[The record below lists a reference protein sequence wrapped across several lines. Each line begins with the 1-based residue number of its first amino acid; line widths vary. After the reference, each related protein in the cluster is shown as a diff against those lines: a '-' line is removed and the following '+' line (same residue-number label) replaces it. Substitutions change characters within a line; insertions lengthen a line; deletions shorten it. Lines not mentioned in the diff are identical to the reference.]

1 MTSTEL
7 KEMGEDANSDEVERL
22 VENFRRQRLEEI
34 KRAASSRFGRVY
46 PIGREDYTR
55 EVTEESKVTVPGDTG
70 KGTGVVC
77 FLYKDGCASSQPE
90 FVSISSET
98 RLPRSERT
106 FEHIRI
112 LAQRHPKTKFV
123 SIVGDKCIPALP
135 ESRQPMLI
143 IYRGGEVQNQ
153 IVAWGGDRER
163 RLEGE
168 SDHGDPPVKSRILRV
183 FVELE
188 AVLVLCGAII
198 PTAVPGGE
206 RDSREEDSGDESED
220 ARQRSKYWSRDVPRR
235 TAKTKGD
242 EDSGSE
248 LDI

>member
-1 MTSTEL
+1 MGSNDALRKHGILPPKEPEQPSPSPPASLTLSDLLDDMTPAEIR
-7 KEMGEDANSDEVERL
+7 EMGEDTKNDEVERL
-22 VENFRRQRLEEI
+22 AEAFRRQRLEEI
-34 KRAASSRFGRVY
+34 KRAESSRFGRVY
-46 PIGREDYTR
+46 PIGRDDYTR
-55 EVTEESKVTVPGDTG
+55 EVTEGSKATVPGDPG

-77 FLYKDGCASSQPE
+77 LLYKDGYILFQPE
-90 FVSISSET
+90 FVSISPKA

-143 IYRGGEVQNQ
+143 IYRDGEVQNQ

-168 SDHGDPPVKSRILRV
+168 SGSGDPPTNSRSFTR
-183 FVELE
+183 FNR
-188 AVLVLCGAII
+188 
-198 PTAVPGGE
+198 TGGCVGVMWCNYPH
-206 RDSREEDSGDESED
+206 RFSR
-220 ARQRSKYWSRDVPRR
+220 R
-235 TAKTKGD
+235 
-242 EDSGSE
+242 
-248 LDI
+248 